1 MRVFKLNIF
10 ELSSLLIILE
20 INLQG
25 WFSLFIKPVNYKI
38 SKFIINF
45 SKMNIRI

>member
-1 MRVFKLNIF
+1 MIVTIMRVFKLNIF

-25 WFSLFIKPVNYKI
+25 
-38 SKFIINF
+38 
-45 SKMNIRI
+45 